1 MIPHEYIE
9 ELTRRTDIV
18 DLVGSYVQ
26 LKRKGRLY
34 GGLCPFHS
42 EKTPSFYVYPDTQS
56 FYCFGCGAGG
66 DAITFAKKINSIS
79 YGEAVK
85 LLAGRAGM
93 PEPQEDDKTGRMR
106 SRILSM
112 NKEAARFFH
121 ACLNSTV
128 EEAYWRRRGL
138 DDKTIVRFGLGY
150 APNDGQALYQFL
162 RDKGYN
168 QQELDA
174 SGLFKRS
181 QSGRIYCLFWKR
193 VMTPI
198 FDLRGNIIAFGGR
211 VLDDSKPKYVNSP
224 ETLVYHKSE
233 TVFALQIAKKSASR
247 RFVLCEGYMDVISMQ
262 QAGIDTAVC
271 ACGTALTPE
280 QVRLIS
286 EYAEEVILS
295 YDSDE
300 AGQKATLRSLEL
312 FRNSPVRVG
321 VLQIPGAKDPD
332 EYIKKYGAERFQA
345 LLDGVGNALDFR
357 LKRLRDQYDLKQDA
371 QRLEYVREAVDML
384 AERSNPTEQEVYA
397 GRLAEETN
405 ISKTAIMTQLAAA
418 VKKAGNKRR
427 RDQNRARL
435 HSGEMN
441 RISVPYSAG
450 GSQALGVA
458 SAKIEGRL
466 RTPEYVAAAVS
477 ACLAGREGRAYDRD
491 LLKNAFSRSG
501 FTSGYLDGK
510 IDGTMFGVRSEADA
524 ELTKKTLPALREL
537 YRRER
542 SRVPVRMKLEIE
554 GGGEKLTVT
563 DDEGNRAFAYGDAEP
578 QPARTDP
585 TESLQRSLSKTGG
598 TPFAVEKI
606 DVEMDGGPWFVPG
619 SAVNELRRTALEGLQ
634 QKREVLHPWPVNDV
648 TLPPLP
654 LRTLPPHRTLRA
666 RFEHWDQVPE
676 RALSGIEYLILPI
689 AQADRVPREWR
700 SKTILELPR
709 VMFGALEADTAR
721 RIAATQDAGFAGYE
735 AGNIAHLRL
744 CRGLPLS
751 GGFGLNVTND
761 LSAQFYADHG
771 LDSIL
776 ILPEV
781 KDSDIS
787 TIAPTKNGKPVPTG
801 VLIYGHM
808 PLMVTRACPLQN
820 IHDCTHCDKTG
831 VLTDRKAKKFPVR
844 CGMGVRTIYNPVP
857 IYMGDKPGALT
868 VDYGVAYFTLET
880 REEAAAILDA
890 IRQHAPFE
898 GDFTRGLYFKGTN

>member
-9 ELTRRTDIV
+9 ELNRRTDIV
-18 DLVGSYVQ
+18 ELVGSYVQ

-66 DAITFAKKINSIS
+66 DAINFAKKINSID

-85 LLAGRAGM
+85 MLAARAGM

-121 ACLNSTV
+121 ACLNLTV
-128 EEAYWRRRGL
+128 EEARQARAYWRRRGL

-247 RFVLCEGYMDVISMQ
+247 RYVLCEGYMDVISMQ

-286 EYAEEVILS
+286 EYADEVILS

-332 EYIKKYGAERFQA
+332 EYIKKYGAERFRA

-405 ISKTAIMTQLAAA
+405 ISKNAIMTQLATA
-418 VKKAGNKRR
+418 VKKAGSKRR
-427 RDQNRARL
+427 REQNRARL
-435 HSGEMN
+435 QSGEMN
-441 RISVPYSAG
+441 QINVPYSAG

-458 SAKIEGRL
+458 SAEQRILAALLREPSYLKQVQSQLSPDKFVLPQQKELYQAMLTCQEQGIEISLSTLRPFVQSEETLNELSRL
-466 RTPEYVAAAVS
+466 AAQYSDVNCTP
-477 ACLAGREGRAYDRD
+477 DD
-491 LLKNAFSRSG
+491 LRL
-501 FTSGYLDGK
+501 YLDR
-510 IDGTMFGVRSEADA
+510 IAQGTPIASKAANMSNEDLERYLQSMRE
-524 ELTKKTLPALREL
+524 KKQGNLPA
-537 YRRER
+537 
-542 SRVPVRMKLEIE
+542 
-554 GGGEKLTVT
+554 
-563 DDEGNRAFAYGDAEP
+563 DE
-578 QPARTDP
+578 
-585 TESLQRSLSKTGG
+585 
-598 TPFAVEKI
+598 
-606 DVEMDGGPWFVPG
+606 
-619 SAVNELRRTALEGLQ
+619 
-634 QKREVLHPWPVNDV
+634 
-648 TLPPLP
+648 
-654 LRTLPPHRTLRA
+654 
-666 RFEHWDQVPE
+666 
-676 RALSGIEYLILPI
+676 
-689 AQADRVPREWR
+689 
-700 SKTILELPR
+700 
-709 VMFGALEADTAR
+709 
-721 RIAATQDAGFAGYE
+721 
-735 AGNIAHLRL
+735 
-744 CRGLPLS
+744 
-751 GGFGLNVTND
+751 
-761 LSAQFYADHG
+761 
-771 LDSIL
+771 
-776 ILPEV
+776 
-781 KDSDIS
+781 
-787 TIAPTKNGKPVPTG
+787 
-801 VLIYGHM
+801 
-808 PLMVTRACPLQN
+808 
-820 IHDCTHCDKTG
+820 
-831 VLTDRKAKKFPVR
+831 
-844 CGMGVRTIYNPVP
+844 
-857 IYMGDKPGALT
+857 
-868 VDYGVAYFTLET
+868 
-880 REEAAAILDA
+880 
-890 IRQHAPFE
+890 
-898 GDFTRGLYFKGTN
+898 